1 MQTLSLNSD
10 PMTTTRHWLDQL
22 NIPYRQTSEYQ
33 LKIGHINYYP
43 SRGSIILD
51 GQKTKHPGT
60 GLDALAILLAELG
73 YLPAQPYNHI

>member
-1 MQTLSLNSD
+1 MQTLSLKSD
-10 PMTTTRHWLDQL
+10 PMTTARQWLDERHVA
-22 NIPYRQTSEYQ
+22 YRQTSEYQ

-60 GLDALAILLAELG
+60 GLDALAKLLAEFG
-73 YLPAQPYNHI
+73 ITTSTPPT

>member
-10 PMTTTRHWLDQL
+10 PMTTARQWLDQR

-33 LKIGHINYYP
+33 LKIGLINYYP

-51 GQKTKHPGT
+51 GQKTKHPDV
-60 GLDALAILLAELG
+60 GLDALGQILVKLG
-73 YLPAQPYNHI
+73 HDVKFFP